1 MNIFGF
7 ISSVH
12 PVKFGYHAPN
22 TLMLVELYREISS
35 NRGHSIFMSGNAA
48 WQHKNQRSSGLRSMV
63 TGAPVAT
70 KATPRPAEQ
79 EMTPVAPTSAHPL
92 IDAIQ
97 DRWSLF
103 TDADLQE
110 VRTREELIAAVQ
122 ARYRIT
128 EDQATAQVLEWVAR
142 NARS

>member
-1 MNIFGF
+1 LDLF
-7 ISSVH
+7 H
-12 PVKFGYHAPN
+12 PLHVKVSYHAPN
-22 TLMLVELYREISS
+22 TLMLVELYQEIPL
-35 NRGHSIFMSGNAA
+35 NRGQSIFMNVNAA
-48 WQHKNQRSSGLRSMV
+48 WLRKNQRSSGLRSIV

-70 KATPRPAEQ
+70 KAIPRPAAH
-79 EMTPVAPTSAHPL
+79 EMAPVARTSAHPL

-103 TDADLQE
+103 TDADLQD